1 MHMPW
6 STNPILSCASSLP
19 PPPGQ
24 GCANGLPPKD
34 TVTAY
39 GASSSNALLPALPQ
53 NRLYLFPSMNFSCD
67 GTITDIRMR
76 MDFIE
81 GVELGQRQEVAV
93 YLLLLKDRLSSPTRE
108 VTHVQLLNRDSMRQM
123 LRTEIW
129 TNSAPLSL
137 HITQGT
143 FIGLAVPGNRSLS
156 TYSKAINLSPT
167 SHQVEAEV
175 HRVDAGFSEFEGR
188 VLEVARTADSSQ
200 FTTQMIAPPL
210 IDVTF
215 SNVSVSES
223 LLCNAVQGLRIL
235 YSVSAHTHTTHTTRH
250 TPHTTQHTHATHNMH
265 MHTHTHTPHTHHTPH
280 TTHHTT
286 HTRHTQHAHAHTHTH
301 TTHNMHMHTHTHT
314 PHTTCACT
322 H

>member
-1 MHMPW
+1 MAQVAV
-6 STNPILSCASSLP
+6 TASCTCLGRQPTSLPYASLLP

-24 GCANGLPPKD
+24 GCADGLPPKD

-67 GTITDIRMR
+67 GTVTDIRMR

-137 HITQGT
+137 HVTQGT

-167 SHQVEAEV
+167 SHQVEAQV
-175 HRVDAGFSEFEGR
+175 HRVDAEFSDFEGR

-200 FTTQMIAPPL
+200 FTTQMIALPL

-223 LLCNAVQGLRIL
+223 LSCTQ
-235 YSVSAHTHTTHTTRH
+235 YSTGTMHTLVF
-250 TPHTTQHTHATHNMH
+250 Q
-265 MHTHTHTPHTHHTPH
+265 HTHTHTHTICTR
-280 TTHHTT
+280 TH
-286 HTRHTQHAHAHTHTH
+286 
-301 TTHNMHMHTHTHT
+301 
-314 PHTTCACT
+314 
-322 H
+322 

>member
-156 TYSKAINLSPT
+156 TYSKGINLSPT

-223 LLCNAVQGLRIL
+223 LCLCTQ
-235 YSVSAHTHTTHTTRH
+235 YSTGATHTLQCFSTHTHHTHTTH
-250 TPHTTQHTHATHNMH
+250 
-265 MHTHTHTPHTHHTPH
+265 H
-280 TTHHTT
+280 TTHNTQHTT

-301 TTHNMHMHTHTHT
+301 TTHNMHMHTLAHTIQM
-314 PHTTCACT
+314 
-322 H
+322 

>member
-1 MHMPW
+1 MLP
-6 STNPILSCASSLP
+6 P

-24 GCANGLPPKD
+24 GCADGLPPTD

-39 GASSSNALLPALPQ
+39 GASSSNTLLPDLPQ

-81 GVELGQRQEVAV
+81 GVQLGQRQEVAV
-93 YLLLLKDRLSSPTRE
+93 YLLLLKDRLSPPTRE
-108 VTHVQLLNRDSMRQM
+108 VTHMQLLNRDSTRQM

-156 TYSKAINLSPT
+156 TYIKAINLSPT
-167 SHQVEAEV
+167 SHQVEAQV
-175 HRVDAGFSEFEGR
+175 HLVDAEFSEFEGR
-188 VLEVARTADSSQ
+188 VLEIARTADSSQ
-200 FTTQMIAPPL
+200 FSTGRIALPL

-215 SNVSVSES
+215 SNVSLSES
-223 LLCNAVQGLRIL
+223 LSYTQCFNTHTH
-235 YSVSAHTHTTHTTRH
+235 AHTHVHTHTRAH
-250 TPHTTQHTHATHNMH
+250 PP
-265 MHTHTHTPHTHHTPH
+265 THTHTLSHNITH
-280 TTHHTT
+280 
-286 HTRHTQHAHAHTHTH
+286 
-301 TTHNMHMHTHTHT
+301 
-314 PHTTCACT
+314 
-322 H
+322 